1 MLSRPRLPGLTST
14 LHKLRP
20 SASPAQIHHLRVSAR
35 RTMATAAHIELNPAQ
50 AGVYHLP
57 NISSESSKIGSQL
70 LQENH
75 DRYHMFF
82 NRSGF
87 HNHIAHHL
95 LTIYALGAT
104 PEEIQHG
111 FDINKE
117 YQRPQYPVEKQNVQE
132 MSDPTKFKNFLGKE
146 QYFHDYEIFFR
157 KEIEEKGWETVL
169 NEHVFAR
176 EDHAESML
184 VRMFAGFLHPLIH
197 LGFGVEFKQPA
208 IIVEA
213 LAQAAIHD
221 GWTGKFLDAAEK
233 AARETSQS
241 KSLVQLI
248 HECRKDEKL
257 VNSPKSDD
265 GNKLRDGVLVRAP
278 DKMIALASQWRVSP
292 DELQQKTAEMINAA
306 VYFAA
311 AAQRPDK
318 QVKFDFFYMHCV
330 NCSIFFSAFMDEPW
344 LSVENK
350 CRLLE
355 WKGRLDLAMY
365 VSRGSPELLIDEI
378 KNYSPQHAKDG
389 WEEVARRVDR
399 MEDDGHASKLVRA
412 IANGHQACKP
422 YESESDDVFPIK
434 RDDMWL
440 NLVHMAID
448 SVEAGGPHWVR
459 NCGFAEAWEKVPS
472 RAKL

>member
-1 MLSRPRLPGLTST
+1 
-14 LHKLRP
+14 
-20 SASPAQIHHLRVSAR
+20 
-35 RTMATAAHIELNPAQ
+35 MATAAHIELDPAQ

-57 NISSESSKIGSQL
+57 DITLESSKIGSQL

-75 DRYHMFF
+75 DRYHMYF
-82 NRSGF
+82 NRGGF

-95 LTIYALGAT
+95 LTIFALGAT
-104 PEEIQHG
+104 PDEIQHG
-111 FDINKE
+111 FDINKG
-117 YQRPQYPVEKQNVQE
+117 YQRPQFPVEKQNVQE
-132 MSDPTKFKNFLGKE
+132 MSDPAKFKNFLGQE

-157 KEIEEKGWETVL
+157 KEMEDKGWETVL
-169 NEHVFAR
+169 NEHVFSGG
-176 EDHAESML
+176 DHAESML

-221 GWTGKFLDAAEK
+221 GWTGKFLLAAEK
-233 AARETSQS
+233 AASETSES

-248 HECRKDEKL
+248 HEGRKNEKL
-257 VNSPKSDD
+257 VNSPQSED
-265 GNKLRDGVLVRAP
+265 GNKLRDGVFVRAP
-278 DKMIALASQWRVSP
+278 DEMNALAAQWRVSP
-292 DELQQKTAEMINAA
+292 DELQQKTAEMINAT

-318 QVKFDFFYMHCV
+318 QIKFDFFYMHCV
-330 NCSIFFSAFMDEPW
+330 NCSIFFSAFIDEPW

-365 VSRGSPELLIDEI
+365 VSRGSPELLMDEI
-378 KNYSPQHAKDG
+378 KDYRPRRPNDG
-389 WEEVARRVDR
+389 WEEVARRVDK

-412 IANGHQACKP
+412 IAHGHQACKP
-422 YESESDDVFPIK
+422 YEGESDDVFPIK
-434 RDDMWL
+434 GDDMWL
-440 NLVHMAID
+440 KLVHMAID
-448 SVEAGGPHWVR
+448 SVEAGDPHWVR